1 MGFETTSKCS
11 SADLG
16 SAMPKI
22 FGIRWGLRSADPQGG
37 AERRTGEE
45 IENAGRRSRQDQSKD
60 TEENGQAKST
70 ADAVDL
76 TKDKV
81 TVPVVS
87 DRDALLDLLGPE
99 VDGTVERLSAKRFK
113 PDPLAGRHFS
123 RMVSLFSSAYKR
135 HGYILESAILQ
146 RLAQNPDFEV
156 WSDPKFSV
164 SKVADELVATLI
176 PDPSE
181 AIGREVPYGDEARTL
196 QVDIIVW
203 DKKQKTVTAY
213 EIKRGHG
220 DHDSGKKRSI
230 QRDLLCVQVLLKNYA
245 IARGLTPKTAS
256 SRIIFYYG
264 RCSIPKPFSLTK
276 DELDEHF
283 GMSVHAE
290 VEAVNMHFRRRL
302 FEILSD

>member
-1 MGFETTSKCS
+1 M
-11 SADLG
+11 
-16 SAMPKI
+16 
-22 FGIRWGLRSADPQGG
+22 
-37 AERRTGEE
+37 
-45 IENAGRRSRQDQSKD
+45 
-60 TEENGQAKST
+60 
-70 ADAVDL
+70 
-76 TKDKV
+76 
-81 TVPVVS
+81 VS
-87 DRDALLDLLGPE
+87 DKEALLDLLGPE
-99 VDGTVERLSAKRFK
+99 VDSTVERLSAKRFA
-113 PDPLAGRHFS
+113 PDPLAGKHFS

-146 RLAQNPDFEV
+146 RLTQNPDYDV
-156 WSDPKFSV
+156 WTDPKFSV
-164 SKVADELVATLI
+164 SKVADELVAKLI
-176 PDPSE
+176 PDPSQ

-203 DKKQKTVTAY
+203 DKKRKSITAY

-245 IARGLTPKTAS
+245 ISKGLKPKSAS

-283 GMSVHAE
+283 RMSVHAE